1 MRMRVA
7 IIFQLGVVLLLCGC
21 TTPEQPAA
29 VVEEDE
35 AMLHLSA
42 QLRPENLLF
51 PEYLFMADFELDQH
65 GQIPGSTV
73 VGADLKTELDLKS
86 TRQRFSSVLASNGWV
101 IAKNEVAEQSF
112 RMMAAMKGDALEIRA
127 VQGSGPTQVFILYQP
142 RAGKP
147 LQNLLQG
154 D

>member
-1 MRMRVA
+1 MRMRVDF
-7 IIFQLGVVLLLCGC
+7 IFQLGIVLLLCGC
-21 TTPEQPAA
+21 ATPEQPAV

-35 AMLHLSA
+35 AMLHLDA

-65 GQIPGSTV
+65 GRIPSSTV
-73 VGADLKTELDLKS
+73 VGADLKTELDLK
-86 TRQRFSSVLASNGWV
+86 TTLQQFTTVLTTNGWV
-101 IAKNEVAEQSF
+101 ITTSEVAEQSF

-142 RAGKP
+142 KP
-147 LQNLLQG
+147 GRPL
-154 D
+154 